1 MRFVSI
7 RNSTEIFFQMTLIQI
22 YDKEVTSEFKSFLD
36 QIKPNVEAY
45 AVAKGKAQFER
56 MMIIGKIKE
65 YQKQFPQRSAEHRTL
80 ANAMKSEGWSKDVI
94 SDNVSAYNFY
104 HQEYDEGDWFNSRPQ
119 YLDQASVTHLAILG
133 RDKTA
138 LLRSKVDEYFTKHGE
153 IPSASALRG
162 YQAGFITDEF
172 KPLSSLRTKP
182 QIEEQTSQAS
192 AVDVEVVTE
201 PSNTAEESLPPTQ
214 EQLVDQLITIVQA
227 MNLDEI
233 YGDQELKA
241 KLEVVRDPLMTLA
254 HIAIPS
260 PPRPTYV

>member
-1 MRFVSI
+1 
-7 RNSTEIFFQMTLIQI
+7 MTLIQI
-22 YDKEVTSEFKSFLD
+22 YDKELTSEFKSFLD

-45 AVAKGKAQFER
+45 AEAKGKAQFER

-65 YQKQFPQRSAEHRTL
+65 YQKQFPQRSTEHRTL

-94 SDNVSAYNFY
+94 SDNASAYNFY
-104 HQEYDEGDWFNSRPQ
+104 HKEYDDEDWNNPRPQ
-119 YLDQASVTHLAILG
+119 YLEEASVSQLAILG
-133 RDKTA
+133 RDDNYM
-138 LLRSKVDEYFTKHGE
+138 LRRKADDYYHTNGKLPPV
-153 IPSASALRG
+153 SALRG
-162 YQAGFITDEF
+162 YQAGFFTDEF

-182 QIEEQTSQAS
+182 QIEEQSSVAS
-192 AVDVEVVTE
+192 PVDVEVVAE
-201 PSNTAEESLPPTQ
+201 PSSSTEESLAPTQ
-214 EQLVDQLITIVQA
+214 EKLIDQLIQIVQA

-233 YGDQELKA
+233 YGDRELKA

>member
-1 MRFVSI
+1 
-7 RNSTEIFFQMTLIQI
+7 MTLIKI
-22 YDKEVTSEFKSFLD
+22 YETEVTSEFKSFLD

-45 AVAKGKAQFER
+45 AEAKGKAQFER

-65 YQKQFPQRSAEHRTL
+65 YQKQFPQRSTEHRTL

-104 HQEYDEGDWFNSRPQ
+104 HKEYDDDAIGDWCNPRPQ
-119 YLDQASVTHLAILG
+119 YLEEASVSQLAILG
-133 RDKTA
+133 REDSVM
-138 LLRSKVDEYFTKHGE
+138 LRRKVHDYYFTNGKL
-153 IPSASALRG
+153 PPVSALRG
-162 YQAGFITDEF
+162 YQAGFFTDEF

-192 AVDVEVVTE
+192 AVDVEVVAE
-201 PSNTAEESLPPTQ
+201 PSNTAEESLAPTQ
-214 EQLVDQLITIVQA
+214 EQLVDQLIPIVQT

-233 YGDQELKA
+233 YGDRELKA

-254 HIAIPS
+254 HMAIPS
-260 PPRPTYV
+260 PTRPTYV